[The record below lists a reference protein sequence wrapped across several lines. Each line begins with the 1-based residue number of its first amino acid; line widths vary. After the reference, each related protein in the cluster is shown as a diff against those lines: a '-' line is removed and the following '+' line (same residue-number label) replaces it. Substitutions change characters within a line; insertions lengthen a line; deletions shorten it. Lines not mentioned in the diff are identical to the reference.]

1 MSVELDDV
9 VTVAVPPAPLAAER
23 PAEVAFMLLEIMGK
37 VTFVRLPKLE
47 LPATWAGA
55 AEL

>member
-23 PAEVAFMLLEIMGK
+23 PVEVAFMLLEIMGK

-47 LPATWAGA
+47 LPAT
-55 AEL
+55 